1 MSAKKRRLVFLVF
14 LLVALSGV
22 GLWWLESRGK
32 VSTDDAYV
40 DGDIYLVTP
49 RINGYAAEVTVED
62 NQRVQAGDLLVGIDP
77 APFEV
82 AVSQAR
88 AELAQAEAT
97 LAGMALAVPL
107 ERTQTGFKV
116 AEAKAEL
123 AKLEKDRDKAR
134 NDAEAALKAQSSI
147 AADMRQAGIDFDR
160 MQRLYKSGA
169 ISADEYDK
177 AETKVRTL
185 EADLARSMALVRA
198 AENAQAAAEKD
209 LDTTRAQ
216 IKLAETGSDSA
227 EIKDRQASAQAAV
240 VELAK
245 AKLRKAELD
254 LAYTRITSPITGYVT
269 KKAVTSGQMVSA
281 GQRLMAVVPL
291 DPKDLWVTAN
301 FKETQLTHIKP
312 GQAVEIEVDTF
323 PGHPLR
329 GRVESIMSGT
339 GAVFSLFPPENAA
352 GNFVKVV
359 QRVPVRIRFELPED
373 PTGVPPLK
381 LGMSVV
387 PTVLIDKD

>member
-1 MSAKKRRLVFLVF
+1 MSANKRKLAFLVF
-14 LLVALSGV
+14 LLACLAGF

-32 VSTDDAYV
+32 VSTDDAYI

-49 RINGYAAEVTVED
+49 RIDGYAEKVLVED
-62 NQRVQAGDLLVGIDP
+62 NQPVEAGQLLVAIDP
-77 APFEV
+77 LPFEV

-97 LAGMALAVPL
+97 LAGLTLAVPL

-116 AEAKAEL
+116 AEAEAEL
-123 AKLEKDRDKAR
+123 AKLMKDRDKAR
-134 NDAEAALKAQSSI
+134 NDAEAALKSQSSI
-147 AADMRQAGIDFDR
+147 AADLRQAGIDFDR
-160 MQRLYKSGA
+160 MQKLFQKGA
-169 ISADEYDK
+169 VSADEYDK

-185 EADLARSMALVRA
+185 EADLARSMALVRGA
-198 AENAQAAAEKD
+198 GNAQAAAEKD

-216 IKLAETGSDSA
+216 IKLAATGSGTAD
-227 EIKDRQASAQAAV
+227 IKDRQAAAQAAM
-240 VELAK
+240 VELAR
-245 AKLRKAELD
+245 AKLHQAELD
-254 LAYTRITSPITGYVT
+254 LTYTQIAAPVTGYVT
-269 KKAVTSGQMVSA
+269 RKAVTAGQMVSS

-301 FKETQLTHIKP
+301 FKETQLTRIAP
-312 GQAVEIEVDTF
+312 GQEVTIKVDTF
-323 PGHPLR
+323 PGHPLK
-329 GRVESIMSGT
+329 GRVESVMSGT

-359 QRVPVRIRFELPED
+359 QRVPVRIRFEAVDGAPL
-373 PTGVPPLK
+373 PPLK

-387 PTVLIDKD
+387 PTVLVGEE